1 MSTSWLRL
9 TPELTAE
16 QGQEAQTESAGT
28 RIARRGSLRERLR
41 GDETPRPGQP
51 SDEVRKRSLRPR
63 TARAASL
70 REGIAGPRLR
80 VSPSPLELL
89 ANRWGLA
96 TASVVGTRPGETS
109 GKRSLRS

>member
-51 SDEVRKRSLRPR
+51 SDEVRSGLCDLARHGRPP
-63 TARAASL
+63 SVK
-70 REGIAGPRLR
+70 GSPGP
-80 VSPSPLELL
+80 VF
-89 ANRWGLA
+89 A
-96 TASVVGTRPGETS
+96 
-109 GKRSLRS
+109 